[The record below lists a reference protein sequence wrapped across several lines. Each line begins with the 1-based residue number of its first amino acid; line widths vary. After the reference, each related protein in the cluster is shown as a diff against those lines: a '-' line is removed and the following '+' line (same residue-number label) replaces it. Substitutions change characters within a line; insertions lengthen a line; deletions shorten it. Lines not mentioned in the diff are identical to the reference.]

1 MKKTYRPGAVGALMD
16 EMERAS
22 LDLISILENL
32 PADEF
37 EMILDDKTY
46 DEDCRSI
53 KTIMTHVVRSGYGYA
68 NSIRKAWGVPVV
80 EEEIIIDDAQNAIIQ
95 LNEMLEYTAVT
106 LDGHWTMSLDEME
119 ETFVI
124 ARWGKKMDL
133 EEMLEH
139 ALAHILRHRRQI
151 ERLLMEKQLL

>member
-1 MKKTYRPGAVGALMD
+1 MKKQYRPGAVGALMD

-37 EMILDDKTY
+37 KMILDEKTD
-46 DEDCRSI
+46 DEDCRSVQ
-53 KTIMTHVVRSGYGYA
+53 TIMTHVVRSGYGYA
-68 NSIRKAWGVPVV
+68 NSIRKTWGVPVV
-80 EEEIIIDDAQNAIIQ
+80 EKEIKIDDPQNAIIH
-95 LNEMLEYTAVT
+95 LNYMLEYTSAT
-106 LDGHWTMSLDEME
+106 LENHWTMNQDEME

-151 ERLLMEKQLL
+151 ERLLTQKELL